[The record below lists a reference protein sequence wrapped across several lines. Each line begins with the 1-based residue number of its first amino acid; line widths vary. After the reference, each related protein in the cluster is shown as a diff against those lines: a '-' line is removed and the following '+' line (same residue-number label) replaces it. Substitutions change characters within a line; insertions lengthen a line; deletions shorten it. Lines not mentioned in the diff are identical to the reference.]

1 MKFFKK
7 AGFFSLYILLITSAC
22 NTRINN
28 ARIADINSLLDS
40 LEIIYA
46 PDKRVSL
53 WDISI
58 SGSAGTIKLFG
69 ELDKTEAYNVIDEV
83 IANKY
88 PDVENKIELL
98 PEGGNEQIITGL
110 INNSVANLRSD
121 PRHSSEIVTQVL
133 LGTPIRILKKENDW
147 YLVQIPNKYIAWVDY
162 QALVRIDEN
171 ELANYKLS
179 EKIIYNLQYGFSYSE
194 PDDKSQV
201 VTDLVLGC
209 ILPVSSANAEFY
221 QVQYPDKRIAWVK
234 KDEVLDAIEV
244 FNKTIVEEELV
255 KTAKRFLGI
264 PYLWGGTSSKAID
277 CSGFTSTVYF
287 MSGTLLQRDASQQ
300 TKYGEEI
307 TSTYDYKNLK
317 VGDLLFF
324 GRKASDSLP
333 ERVTHV
339 AMYIS
344 DTEFIHASGKVRIN
358 SIDSTRNNFIPDYV
372 PRFVRTV
379 RIKGASD
386 TEGIEQISENAFYKE
401 IIE

>member
-1 MKFFKK
+1 M
-7 AGFFSLYILLITSAC
+7 
-22 NTRINN
+22 
-28 ARIADINSLLDS
+28 DS
-40 LEIIYA
+40 LELIYA
-46 PDKRVSL
+46 PDKRISL

-58 SGSAGTIKLFG
+58 SESSGTIKLSG
-69 ELDKTEAYNVIDEV
+69 ELEKAEAYNVIDDV
-83 IANKY
+83 ITNKY

-98 PEGGNEQIITGL
+98 PEGGDKQIITGL

-121 PRHSSEIVTQVL
+121 SRHSSEIVTQVL
-133 LGTPIRILKKENDW
+133 LGTPIRVLKRENDW
-147 YLVQIPNKYIAWVDY
+147 YLVQTPNKYIAWVDY
-162 QALVRIDEN
+162 QALVRIDDK

-234 KDEVLDAIEV
+234 KDEVLDAAEV

-307 TSTYDYKNLK
+307 TSTYDYKNLNP
-317 VGDLLFF
+317 GDLLFY

-339 AMYIS
+339 AMYIG

-386 TEGIEQISENAFYKE
+386 TEGIEQISENDFYKE